1 MIQPQE
7 IEVWHVLPALRKE
20 IMNSL
25 LKLGKSQKEIAKLL
39 SITPAAVSQ
48 YKNKKRAKS
57 VEFTQK
63 IRGEIEKSS
72 KNIVENK
79 SCLTKELQNLCII
92 VKEEGLLCELHKK
105 HSNICCDCKI
115 CLN

>member
-20 IMNSL
+20 IVASL
-25 LKLGKSQKEIAKLL
+25 LKLGKTQKEIALLL

-57 VEFTQK
+57 VKFNQK
-63 IRGEIEKSS
+63 ILEEIDVSA
-72 KNIVENK
+72 KNIMDNK
-79 SCLTKELQNLCII
+79 SCLTRELQKLCGL
-92 VKEEGLLCELHKK
+92 VKKEGILCELHKK
-105 HSNICCDCKI
+105 HSNICCNCKI
-115 CLN
+115 CLK